1 MALTLKMEVFCNEFL
16 ITGNQSKAYRSAYN
30 ADSWKPESVHCEAS
44 KLMAN
49 PKVIQRVSELRAAIA
64 EKNSITADDLL
75 KELEQARQ
83 LALIARQPSSMV
95 TATMGKVRILGFDK
109 IILSGHKDNPLQ
121 FKMNQMSEADLMEEV
136 GRIAEKLANSR
147 LCFTSITT
155 PMSLEFDKSASD
167 NRAFQCNPTLD
178 SNTI

>member
-1 MALTLKMEVFCNEFL
+1 MKNLTLNMETFCNEVVL
-16 ITGNQSKAYRSAYN
+16 TGNQSKAYRSAYN

-44 KLMAN
+44 KLMSN

-75 KELEQARQ
+75 KELEQARH
-83 LALIARQPSSMV
+83 LALMTRQPSAMI

-109 IILSGHKDNPLQ
+109 IILSGDKDNPLQ

-147 LCFTSITT
+147 LCFTSI
-155 PMSLEFDKSASD
+155 
-167 NRAFQCNPTLD
+167 NPNVSRLR
-178 SNTI
+178 